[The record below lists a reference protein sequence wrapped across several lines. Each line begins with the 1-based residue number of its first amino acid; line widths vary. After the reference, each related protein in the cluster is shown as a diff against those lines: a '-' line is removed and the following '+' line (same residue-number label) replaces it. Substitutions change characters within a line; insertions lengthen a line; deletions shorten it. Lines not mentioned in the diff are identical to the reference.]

1 MSYIKSFKPE
11 IANVVGIQAALLL
24 NHIKFWMDSKGL
36 DKIYRTNA
44 SLSEDFEG
52 TLSESQIQ
60 RAKKKLLDNGLIVVS
75 HDKGHTRT
83 THYMLTEKAKS
94 FFNTVVSKVKK
105 VVDSV
110 KNIKKEKPS
119 EKKTEMEKSFDE
131 GFQNEKAIPFKPTK
145 EMIEKIL
152 GKKVEKEVKVED
164 EKVQPTFFVDEEL
177 EQEDHEEDYF
187 TAIDKALE
195 QCSQKEEPVESLS
208 FSQLMSKAFSQVP
221 NLEDFNNKLAL
232 QEQAKYF
239 KEDY

>member
-11 IANVVGIQAALLL
+11 IANIVGIQAALLL

-44 SLSEDFEG
+44 NLSDDFEG

-60 RAKKKLLDNGLIVVS
+60 RAKKKLVDNGFIIIT

-83 THYMLTEKAKS
+83 SHFTLTEKAKS
-94 FFNTVVSKVKK
+94 FFTVVVEKVKKAVSKVVEQVKK
-105 VVDSV
+105 P
-110 KNIKKEKPS
+110 KKS

-131 GFQNEKAIPFKPTK
+131 GFQNKNAIPFKPTK
-145 EMIEKIL
+145 EMIEKIR
-152 GKKVEKEVKVED
+152 GKSIEEDENVVNPSFCVED
-164 EKVQPTFFVDEEL
+164 ELNQNGD
-177 EQEDHEEDYF
+177 EDYF
-187 TAIDKALE
+187 MAIDKAFE
-195 QCSQKEEPVESLS
+195 QCAVVEEQEKSLS
-208 FSQLMSKAFSQVP
+208 LSELMSKAFSQVP
-221 NLEDFNNKLAL
+221 NLSDFKNKLAL